1 MDEMISKQMQAYQT
15 NAVTTASGPQ
25 LTLMLYNGCIK
36 FIKQAL
42 VDLENKDY
50 LNKNKNIQKAQDIIR
65 ELMLTLDQ
73 KVALSKNLMS
83 LYDYIDF
90 RLIQGNIKNDPQ
102 QLEEALNYVTEIRD
116 TWKEAMKLSGPKYVQ
131 GEKI

>member
-1 MDEMISKQMQAYQT
+1 MISKQMQAYQT